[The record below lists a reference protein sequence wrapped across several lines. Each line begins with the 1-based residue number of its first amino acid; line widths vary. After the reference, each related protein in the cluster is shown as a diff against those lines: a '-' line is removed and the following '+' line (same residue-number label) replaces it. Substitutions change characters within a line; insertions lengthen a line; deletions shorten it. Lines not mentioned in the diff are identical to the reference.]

1 MGRAILGRSM
11 RRVLVSLAVAAAL
24 GTASTAS
31 AGTTFVVDGHGW
43 GHGVGMSQYGAYGY
57 ALHGWGYQRIL
68 AHYYAGTRLG
78 ILPNRSVRVLLAEG
92 APRLV
97 VGSTKPLR
105 RIARKKPLTLKA
117 GGRILTPAAVRK
129 LGGAV
134 RFEAGASPLR
144 VQGKAYRGAV
154 TLYSGGGSLSAV
166 NEVSLDHYLRG
177 VVPREMPHDWPL
189 AALESQAVVARSY
202 TLATLHPQEHFD
214 LYADTRDQVYDGIE
228 GEKPESNR
236 AVAAT
241 AGRIVTY
248 AGRAAITYYHSTS
261 GGRTANIEDVWPKAA
276 AVPYL
281 RSAADPYDYLSKHHT
296 WQAVVFSRG
305 ELAARLKAPGLRD
318 VLVERNASGRAG
330 ELKVVGAR
338 STHLI
343 PGQDAR
349 VLLGLRS
356 TYFDVRVLSLDPAP
370 KLVPRGKPLE
380 LTGFV
385 RGLGRIR
392 LEREVGLGDWE
403 KVRLLRLAPD
413 GRFRTVVRP
422 DAATRYRLANHIAVG
437 GAMAVGVR

>member
-1 MGRAILGRSM
+1 M
-11 RRVLVSLAVAAAL
+11 RRLLVSLAVAAAL
-24 GTASTAS
+24 ATASNAS

-43 GHGVGMSQYGAYGY
+43 GHGIGMSQYGAYGY

-68 AHYYAGTRLG
+68 AHYYARTRLG
-78 ILPNRSVRVLLAEG
+78 LLPNRIVRVVLAES

-97 VGSTKPLR
+97 VGSTKPFR
-105 RIARKKPLTLKA
+105 RIARRKPLTVRA

-134 RFEAGASPLR
+134 RFEPGASPLR
-144 VQGKAYRGAV
+144 VEGRAYRGAITV
-154 TLYSGGGSLSAV
+154 YSSGGSLSAV
-166 NEVSLDHYLRG
+166 NELSLDHYLRG
-177 VVPREMPHDWPL
+177 VVPREMPHDWPR
-189 AALESQAVVARSY
+189 AALEAQAVVARSY
-202 TLATLHPQEHFD
+202 TLATLHPQQHFD

-248 AGRAAITYYHSTS
+248 DGRVATTYYHSTS
-261 GGRTANIEDVWPKAA
+261 GGRTANIEDVWPNAV

-296 WQAVVFSRG
+296 WPAVVFSRS
-305 ELAARLKAPGLRD
+305 ELAATLKAPGLRD

-330 ELKVVGAR
+330 ALRLVAAR
-338 STHLI
+338 STRLL

-356 TYFDVRVLSLDPAP
+356 TYFDVRVLALDPAP

-392 LEREVGLGDWE
+392 LEREVAAGAWR
-403 KVRLLRLAPD
+403 KVRDLRLAPN

-422 DAATRYRLANHIAVG
+422 ESATRYRLANHIAVG
-437 GAMAVGVR
+437 GDVVIVVR

>member
-1 MGRAILGRSM
+1 M
-11 RRVLVSLAVAAAL
+11 RRLLVSLAVAAAL
-24 GTASTAS
+24 ATASNAS

-43 GHGVGMSQYGAYGY
+43 GHGIGMSQYGAYGY

-68 AHYYAGTRLG
+68 AHYYARTRLG
-78 ILPNRSVRVLLAEG
+78 LLPNRIVRVVLAES

-97 VGSTKPLR
+97 VGSTKPFR
-105 RIARKKPLTLKA
+105 RIARRKPLTVRA

-134 RFEAGASPLR
+134 RFEPGASPLR
-144 VQGKAYRGAV
+144 VEGRAYRGAITV
-154 TLYSGGGSLSAV
+154 YSSGGSLSAV
-166 NEVSLDHYLRG
+166 NELSLDHYLRG
-177 VVPREMPHDWPL
+177 VVPREMPHDWPR
-189 AALESQAVVARSY
+189 AALEAQAVVARSY
-202 TLATLHPQEHFD
+202 TLATLHPQQHFD

-248 AGRAAITYYHSTS
+248 DGRVATTYYHSTS
-261 GGRTANIEDVWPKAA
+261 GGRTANIEDVWPNAV

-296 WQAVVFSRG
+296 WPAVVFSRS
-305 ELAARLKAPGLRD
+305 ELTATLKAPGLRD

-330 ELKVVGAR
+330 ALRLVAAR
-338 STHLI
+338 STRLL

-356 TYFDVRVLSLDPAP
+356 TYFDVRVLALDPAP

-392 LEREVGLGDWE
+392 LGREVAAGAWR
-403 KVRLLRLAPD
+403 KVRDLRLAPN

-422 DAATRYRLANHIAVG
+422 ESATRYRLANHIAVG
-437 GAMAVGVR
+437 GDVVIVVR